1 MASAETKIR
10 TLSAVESRVMLALE
24 WKGQRKVTT
33 AELKELLGG
42 SEGNARVV
50 AHRLVKKGW
59 LEPAKRGVFLVVRA
73 DRGPEGISD
82 TNPLTVGAEVAPEA
96 FYSFGT
102 SCSFHHLTEQA
113 FTTVYLVCPKAQP
126 AITVR
131 DTAYVFIA
139 VPPERFFG
147 FETVDAL
154 GAKVKMADVE
164 RSVLDAVSRPKLAGS
179 IGEAS
184 RIVRNAAG
192 RASWPRLVEYAQR
205 WEESAV
211 VQRLGYLLDVH
222 AALVDAATREALRAL
237 VRPTNRIFLGGRE
250 QWGTSGKLV
259 AEWGIIEN
267 VPRDVLVDRGEG
279 TRRPLLLP
287 SR

>member
-1 MASAETKIR
+1 M
-10 TLSAVESRVMLALE
+10 
-24 WKGQRKVTT
+24 VTA
-33 AELKELLGG
+33 AELRKLVGG

-59 LEPAKRGVFLVVRA
+59 LERAKRGVFLVVPA

-82 TNPLTVGAEVAPEA
+82 TNPLTVGAELARDA

-113 FTTVYLVCPKAQP
+113 FTTVYLACPKAQP
-126 AITVR
+126 PVTVR
-131 DTAYVFIA
+131 DTEYVFVA

-154 GAKVKMADVE
+154 GAKVRMADVE
-164 RSVLDAVSRPKLAGS
+164 RSVLDAISRPQFAGGIGEVSRIL
-179 IGEAS
+179 
-184 RIVRNAAG
+184 RNAAA
-192 RASWPRLVEYAQR
+192 RVAWTRLLEYAQR

-222 AALVDAATREALRAL
+222 AAPVDAATRAALRAL
-237 VRPTNRIFLGGRE
+237 VRPTNRIFFGGRE
-250 QWGTSGKLV
+250 RWGMAGKLA

-279 TRRPLLLP
+279 TRRPLRLP
-287 SR
+287 KREAR